1 MRKRRTVLWL
11 YTEDYEYLSAI
22 AKADSDS
29 KNTSMQRLVKALRK
43 TGVRSFLDLSQVIQP
58 RVSAPSGVIP
68 KASRPPGREPSES

>member
-43 TGVRSFLDLSQVIQP
+43 AGVRSFLDLSQVIPP
-58 RVSAPSGVIP
+58 RVSAPSGVIA
-68 KASRPPGREPSES
+68 KGSRPPGREPSES

>member
-11 YTEDYEYLSAI
+11 YTEDYDYLSAI

-43 TGVRSFLDLSQVIQP
+43 AGVKTFLQLDQVIKP
-58 RVSAPSGVIP
+58 RFVAPNP
-68 KASRPPGREPSES
+68 TLAKAPRSPGREPSDD